1 MPSLYPL
8 IWIVLIICLFLTWFF
23 SHRANHKER
32 MMRIESGSA
41 DIEGE
46 EEKKTTGKSLW
57 IRITCLVTGL
67 SLGLLLIAI
76 LAGMRWLDRW
86 GNAFP
91 LAILGLFGGA
101 GMFAAYY
108 LENPKRKQ

>member
-1 MPSLYPL
+1 MTSLYPL
-8 IWIVLIICLFLTWFF
+8 VWGILIICLFLTWFF

-41 DIEGE
+41 DVGE
-46 EEKKTTGKSLW
+46 EEKKEVRKSMW

-76 LAGMRWLDRW
+76 LAGMRWLDRF

-91 LAILGLFGGA
+91 LAILGLSGGA
-101 GMFAAYY
+101 GMFAAYF
-108 LENPKRKQ
+108 LENHKRKQ